1 MLVVV
6 KRSRYGSDTDV
17 IFVNPDD
24 VTNLIQAIDGGSHQ
38 SVTVYNVHE
47 ASYKQVYP
55 VPVEE
60 DPIGQI
66 VSIQ

>member
-17 IFVNPDD
+17 IFIQPDD
-24 VTNLIQAIDGGSHQ
+24 IANLVQAVDGGSHQ

-47 ASYKQVYP
+47 AFYKQVYP
-55 VPVEE
+55 AVAESTTSEE
-60 DPIGQI
+60 KAEL
-66 VSIQ
+66 